1 MVQKSGNALREQLLT
16 MKRQMEVLFSES
28 FKVENADRESPVHP
42 GPWEPLMDVWE
53 GADFWCLIA
62 DLPGVV
68 DEDLHV
74 ELAEKKL
81 TIRGNREA
89 SPGPEKI
96 KAVQLERPAG
106 TFSRTFTLP
115 EDAQEE
121 SVKAEFR
128 HGVLTVTVSKTR
140 GPQVTSQKV
149 QVRVG

>member
-1 MVQKSGNALREQLLT
+1 
-16 MKRQMEVLFSES
+16 
-28 FKVENADRESPVHP
+28 
-42 GPWEPLMDVWE
+42 MDVWE
-53 GADFWCLIA
+53 GADLWFLIA
-62 DLPGVV
+62 DLPGVA

-81 TIRGNREA
+81 TIRGNRER
-89 SPGPEKI
+89 SPGHEKI

-128 HGVLTVTVSKTR
+128 NGVLTVAVSKTC
-140 GPQVTSQKV
+140 GHQVTSQRV
-149 QVRVG
+149 QVRVA